1 MKKNIISMAAAMAVL
16 SACGPGV
23 PQLGKSSLDE
33 VIGAMTL
40 EEKAHLVVGTGMAGF
55 SGDSAVIGATRKL
68 VPGAAGTTY
77 PIERLGIPAVVL
89 ADGPAGLRIDPKRE
103 GDSATYYCTHFP
115 IGTLLAST
123 WDQELVESVGQS
135 IGNEVLEY
143 GADVLLAP
151 ALNIHRNPLCGRNFE
166 YYSEDPLVSGKIAAA
181 YVRGVQSNGVGTS
194 IKHFAVNNQETNRM
208 ATDAHVSPRALR
220 EIYLKGFEIAVKE
233 SAPWTVMSSYNYLN
247 GVYTSENKE
256 LQTTM
261 LRDEWG
267 FKGMVMTDWFGGK
280 DAVAQMVAGNDML
293 QPGLPKQYEAIVKG
307 VQDGALDEAILNQ
320 NVKRILEMI
329 LQTPHFKGYKYSN
342 KPDLKAYAAV
352 TRQSATEGM
361 VLLKND
367 NGALPLAADVKNVAL
382 FGCTSYDFIAGG
394 TGSGNVN
401 RAYTVSLLDGLKN
414 AGYVVDEALKNS
426 YEAYLKAEKERL
438 AKDKKEWF
446 MPDERPAEMAVSAQ
460 VIREQVAKAD
470 VALVTLGRT
479 SGEFLDRMVA
489 DFNLTKEEQ
498 NMLKAVSDA
507 FHAAGKKV
515 VVVLNIGGVIETAS
529 WKSAPDAILC
539 AWQAGQE
546 GGNSVA
552 DVLSGKASPS
562 GKLTMTFPVKFED
575 AASSDNF
582 PIDMR
587 VSTDLMNK
595 GGKKNDVK
603 NVDYTNY
610 EEDIY
615 VGYRYFDTFGKQV
628 SYPFGYGLSYTTF
641 AYDKAAVKA
650 DNGVYTVSVEVKNT
664 GKVAGKEVVQLYV
677 SAPDVAAN
685 KPEKELKALAK
696 TGKPIILVLNEGRP
710 RLIADI
716 EPLAKAVVNTMLPGN
731 YGGDALAN
739 LIAGDANFSGK
750 MPFTYPKEIN
760 SLITYDYKPCEHIG
774 KQMEGAYNY
783 DAQVS
788 VQWAFGYGLSYT
800 TFAYSNLKVDKSDF
814 TADDVLT
821 FTVDVKNTGDRVGKE
836 SVLLFSS
843 DLVASLT
850 PDTRRLRAFEKVELK
865 PGETKTVTLKLKG
878 SDLAFV
884 GYDGKWILEKGD
896 FRIQTGDQTVNVV
909 CTDTKKWETPNK

>member
-103 GDSATYYCTHFP
+103 DSATYYCTHFP

-329 LQTPHFKGYKYSN
+329 LQTPRFKGYEYSN
-342 KPDLKAYAAV
+342 KPDLKAHAAV

-438 AKDKKEWF
+438 SKDKKEWF
-446 MPDERPAEMAVSAQ
+446 MPDTRPAEMAVSAQ
-460 VIREQVAKAD
+460 VIREQAAKAD

-498 NMLKAVSDA
+498 NMLKAVSDV

-650 DNGVYTVSVEVKNT
+650 DNGAYTVSVEVKNT

-677 SAPDVAAN
+677 SAPDAAAN
-685 KPEKELKALAK
+685 KPEKELKAFAK
-696 TGKPIILVLNEGRP
+696 TK
-710 RLIADI
+710 
-716 EPLAKAVVNTMLPGN
+716 
-731 YGGDALAN
+731 
-739 LIAGDANFSGK
+739 
-750 MPFTYPKEIN
+750 
-760 SLITYDYKPCEHIG
+760 
-774 KQMEGAYNY
+774 
-783 DAQVS
+783 
-788 VQWAFGYGLSYT
+788 
-800 TFAYSNLKVDKSDF
+800 
-814 TADDVLT
+814 
-821 FTVDVKNTGDRVGKE
+821 
-836 SVLLFSS
+836 
-843 DLVASLT
+843 
-850 PDTRRLRAFEKVELK
+850 ELK
-865 PGETKTVTLKLKG
+865 PGEAVVVTLKVNAD
-878 SDLAFV
+878 DLASYDEAASAWVVTPGNYKFLV
-884 GYDGKWILEKGD
+884 GASSRDIKATLEAEVAAATQKTNNILKLQEPMSLLK
-896 FRIQTGDQTVNVV
+896 R
-909 CTDTKKWETPNK
+909 